1 MDAAA
6 ELGRNPVSKHQVQPK
21 YGDEQADADRTAE
34 PFFRD
39 QIFRRKRG
47 QGKNHFP
54 RSPDP
59 SRISNLARLT
69 LPLLHMMTIRT
80 AKIVIILTLEFH
92 CVKSLDP
99 RYGRAVLAWDC
110 NVLYCTAGA
119 LVIYSGLFQEAT
131 NYVFQKTCAR
141 FLNRATGISFLGT
154 YNDQNMG

>member
-47 QGKNHFP
+47 QGKIHFP
-54 RSPDP
+54 RSADP
-59 SRISNLARLT
+59 SRIGNLVRLT

-92 CVKSLDP
+92 CVKAWTLVTAAPCSL
-99 RYGRAVLAWDC
+99 GTVM
-110 NVLYCTAGA
+110 YCTAQ
-119 LVIYSGLFQEAT
+119 LEHSLFILDCFRKRT
-131 NYVFQKTCAR
+131 IMFSRKRAR
-141 FLNRATGISFLGT
+141 DF
-154 YNDQNMG
+154 